1 MTSRSL
7 EEGEVEDE
15 INWKEKYEEE
25 MLKNKKLVTDMKHLE
40 DQIYDMK
47 EDARKDIN
55 EIRRLERRLD
65 GALDAI
71 DRKYKEIGKNH
82 KQISE
87 YEKMAQRDGEKI
99 RSLKAKLNESRQE
112 VLTLKQAQSK
122 DFFQMQRS
130 MYQGMPF
137 SVPPSMPPGMPP
149 SMPPGMPPSMPPDV
163 YNPEQ
168 NYFENHNVD
177 TSRKRSRDD
186 EDEYQKVVKPR
197 CWHYGKAEGCLR
209 GETCKFLHE

>member
-7 EEGEVEDE
+7 EEGELIDE

-25 MLKNKKLVTDMKHLE
+25 MLKNEKLVTDMKHLE
-40 DQIYDMK
+40 DEIYDLK
-47 EDARKDIN
+47 EDAKKDID
-55 EIRRLERRLD
+55 EIRRLERRLR
-65 GALDAI
+65 GALESI
-71 DRKYKEIGKNH
+71 DRKYHEIGRNH
-82 KQISE
+82 IKINN
-87 YEKMAQRDGEKI
+87 YEKMGQRDAEKI
-99 RSLKAKLNESRQE
+99 RSLKAKLNESQQE
-112 VLTLKQAQSK
+112 VLTLKQEYSK

-149 SMPPGMPPSMPPDV
+149 GMTSDV

-168 NYFENHNVD
+168 RYFENHNVD
-177 TSRKRSRDD
+177 TSRKRSRDDED